1 MLKKTIAAIFTGF
14 LVLTS
19 TPARADQFS
28 DLLQTALTPD
38 EAAIYKTRGTA
49 KAQQLA
55 QQACKSLDAG
65 KSLNDFAVEISQSLI
80 QEGLSQEQLQNVAQ
94 YNGKVIAFGIAAY
107 CPQHLSKLEELQPPS
122 ASGSPNAFPSNL
134 LP

>member
-19 TPARADQFS
+19 TPARADEFS
-28 DLLQTALTPD
+28 DLLQTVLTPN
-38 EAAIYKTRGTA
+38 EAAIHKARGTA

-65 KSLNDFAVEISQSLI
+65 KSIKDFAVEISQSLI
-80 QEGLSQEQLQNVAQ
+80 QEGLSQQQSQNVAQ
-94 YNGKVIAFGIAAY
+94 YNSKVIAYGIAAY

-122 ASGSPNAFPSNL
+122 ASGSPNIFPSNL

>member
-19 TPARADQFS
+19 TPARADQFT

-49 KAQQLA
+49 NAQQLA

-65 KSLNDFAVEISQSLI
+65 KSINDFVVEISKSWI
-80 QEGLSQEQLQNVAQ
+80 QEGLSQEQLQNVGQ
-94 YNGKVIAFGIAAY
+94 YSAKVIAFGIAAY

-122 ASGSPNAFPSNL
+122 ASGLPNAFPSNL
-134 LP
+134 LK

>member
-19 TPARADQFS
+19 TPARADEFS

-38 EAAIYKTRGTA
+38 EAAIHKTRGTA
-49 KAQQLA
+49 NAQKLA

-65 KSLNDFAVEISQSLI
+65 KSINDFAVEISHSLI
-80 QEGLSQEQLQNVAQ
+80 QEGLSQEQLRNVAQ

-122 ASGSPNAFPSNL
+122 ANSSPNALPPNL
-134 LP
+134 LK

>member
-19 TPARADQFS
+19 TPARADEFS

-38 EAAIYKTRGTA
+38 EAAIHKTRGTA

-55 QQACKSLDAG
+55 QQACKSLDSG
-65 KSLNDFAVEISQSLI
+65 KSINDFAVEISQSLI

-94 YNGKVIAFGIAAY
+94 YSGKVIAFGIAAY
-107 CPQHLSKLEELQPPS
+107 CPQHLSKLQELQLPSVS
-122 ASGSPNAFPSNL
+122 ASPKISPSNL